1 MLEGRAA
8 LSLQRH
14 GRGRMHGCGAGP
26 AFSRGCGRPGGMA
39 RPAPGG
45 SDAPGAPGG
54 AARAATLL
62 TDPDGGRARTSA
74 RPPAPAPAGAAGA
87 AAVGSSAR
95 QSHTRPE
102 RTPTASSANQRAPR
116 SPHGTA
122 SGSDHAT
129 CARAGQGRACESR
142 PAARLGP
149 GRTAA
154 PLRRGRRLRISPS
167 GARARAATCTAP
179 RGAAAHAAGRP
190 RPAGSGSRLID
201 RDTARVQLRQRAAR
215 QGTGKPGRTKV
226 RVGYGFLTHNP
237 ILAGAAGY
245 RACSAVITSTRA
257 SYAAVLSGC
266 AECGRALARAA
277 GTAAAR
283 ERFAPVEAAR
293 APAGVGDGVLSA
305 RSSKRAWPVTMPT
318 GCRLDARSIRRERA
332 PGCTTCPRGACFWG
346 RGLGA
351 SSYLNAVGRTWRGT
365 QCAAS
370 LAAGSARTAQRR
382 SPYSTWVT
390 LQLCVQFLSCTGA
403 SQRASTAA

>member
-1 MLEGRAA
+1 MRVSQPSANGLLILSSWCLRLGHSTQCSSARAAAATWHAWRAPRRARRAAHAPGRESPAVRAPGAGQRAQGMPRAAHPRATGAARRQPGRPRARPAGARRRPRRPPPAPARRRRSPAARPLRPRPPPPLGRPVRPAPGRHGRWPAGAPMRVPSPSRASPAPSQPAAAQRRPRSASLGRQAARATPGIGPLPMLEGRAA

-87 AAVGSSAR
+87 AAGGSSAR
-95 QSHTRPE
+95 PSHTRPA

-142 PAARLGP
+142 PAARPGP

-167 GARARAATCTAP
+167 GARASRDVYSPARRC
-179 RGAAAHAAGRP
+179 GACRRPSAAG
-190 RPAGSGSRLID
+190 GLG
-201 RDTARVQLRQRAAR
+201 
-215 QGTGKPGRTKV
+215 
-226 RVGYGFLTHNP
+226 
-237 ILAGAAGY
+237 
-245 RACSAVITSTRA
+245 
-257 SYAAVLSGC
+257 
-266 AECGRALARAA
+266 
-277 GTAAAR
+277 
-283 ERFAPVEAAR
+283 
-293 APAGVGDGVLSA
+293 LSA
-305 RSSKRAWPVTMPT
+305 
-318 GCRLDARSIRRERA
+318 D
-332 PGCTTCPRGACFWG
+332 
-346 RGLGA
+346 
-351 SSYLNAVGRTWRGT
+351 
-365 QCAAS
+365 
-370 LAAGSARTAQRR
+370 
-382 SPYSTWVT
+382 
-390 LQLCVQFLSCTGA
+390 
-403 SQRASTAA
+403 